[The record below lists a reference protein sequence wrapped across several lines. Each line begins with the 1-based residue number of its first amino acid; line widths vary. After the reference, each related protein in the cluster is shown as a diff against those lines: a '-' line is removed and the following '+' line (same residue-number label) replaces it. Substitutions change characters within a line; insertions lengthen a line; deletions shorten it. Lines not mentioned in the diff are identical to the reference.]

1 MKNVKVFEI
10 KIHLNNGHLRTV
22 FAIAPVSAS
31 LDEFCESMGFSPTSI
46 TFANVSAPMSEADA
60 LRFVTS
66 NYISMLS
73 APDSIH
79 IKTTITTYVA

>member
-10 KIHLNNGHLRTV
+10 KLPLNNGHLRTV

-46 TFANVSAPMSEADA
+46 TFANVSAPLSEEDA
-60 LRFVTS
+60 LRVVAS
-66 NYISMLS
+66 NYANLIF

-79 IKTTITTYVA
+79 IKTSLTTYVA